1 MVSGVLKMIE
11 WVLVILWYV
20 FVMTAAIIFFL
31 FMTFMGFC
39 FWTAFVWNEY
49 IKMDDDNLEKE
60 GNLNEK
66 DN

>member
-1 MVSGVLKMIE
+1 MVD
-11 WVLVILWYV
+11 WVLVVLWYI
-20 FVMTAAIIFFL
+20 FVMVATIMFFL

-39 FWTAFVWNEY
+39 FWTFFVWNEY
-49 IKMDDDNLEKE
+49 IKMDDNNLEKE

>member
-1 MVSGVLKMIE
+1 MIE
-11 WVLVILWYV
+11 WMLVILWYV

-31 FMTFMGFC
+31 FMTVIGFC
-39 FWTAFVWNEY
+39 FWTFFVWNEY
-49 IKMDDDNLEKE
+49 IKMDDNLEKE

>member
-1 MVSGVLKMIE
+1 MIE
-11 WVLVILWYV
+11 WVLAILWYV
-20 FVMTAAIIFFL
+20 FVMVATIMFFL

-39 FWTAFVWNEY
+39 FWTFFVWNEY
-49 IKMDDDNLEKE
+49 IKMDDNNLEKE

>member
-1 MVSGVLKMIE
+1 MIE
-11 WVLVILWYV
+11 WVLAILWYV
-20 FVMTAAIIFFL
+20 FVMVATIMFFL

-39 FWTAFVWNEY
+39 FWTLFTWNEY
-49 IKMDDDNLEKE
+49 MKRDDNNLEKE